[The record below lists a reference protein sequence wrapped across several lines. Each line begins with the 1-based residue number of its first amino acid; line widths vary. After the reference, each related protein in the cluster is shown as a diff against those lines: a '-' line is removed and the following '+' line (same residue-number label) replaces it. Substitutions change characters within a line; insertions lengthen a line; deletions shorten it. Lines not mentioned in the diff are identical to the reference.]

1 MAYGCPRCGW
11 TGEDPMKSRGVE
23 SVPVGYGGGGSGGH
37 GGGHGT
43 GFVVMEKKSVTK
55 KYCPECHRPL
65 PKSQQPK
72 ISMTRGQFEQSLGR
86 YLVFLILA
94 VVGYS
99 IFF

>member
-1 MAYGCPRCGW
+1 
-11 TGEDPMKSRGVE
+11 MKSRGVE

-55 KYCPECHRPL
+55 KYCPECHSPL